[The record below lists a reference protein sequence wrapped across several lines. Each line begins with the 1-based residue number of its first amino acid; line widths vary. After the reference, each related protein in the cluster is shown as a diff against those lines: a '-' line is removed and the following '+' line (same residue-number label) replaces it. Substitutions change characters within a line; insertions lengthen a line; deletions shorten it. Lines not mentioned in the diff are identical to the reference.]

1 MAYYV
6 YTIMYMVLRH
16 FHDQRIIF
24 GRPGALLEEIAELA
38 NERHLQIPAKDFR
51 SVGGDILDGEYQK
64 IQRAFPHMNL
74 SQGTF
79 PLVDGLGREIS
90 RQQVFLFEDDR
101 YAVEFS
107 ISDQTMEI
115 KTFRSKKIDGSA
127 AFWLRRF
134 VNTIFE
140 NTEIKG
146 IIGRA
151 ISDDRFPINNDR
163 RDKKYRKGSRS
174 RLKQLYISVG
184 GVEESPTS
192 DLIAFFSPKYVNEFQ
207 NNRDVSLPT

>member
-1 MAYYV
+1 MDM
-6 YTIMYMVLRH
+6 ILK

-24 GRPGALLEEIAELA
+24 GRPGALLEEIAALT
-38 NERHLQIPAKDFR
+38 NERHLKIAAKDFR
-51 SVGGDILDGEYQK
+51 SVDGDILNGEYRK
-64 IQRAFPHMNL
+64 IQCAFRDMNL

-90 RQQVFLFEDDR
+90 KQQVFLIEDDR
-101 YAVEFS
+101 YAVEFL
-107 ISDQTMEI
+107 ISGQTVEI

-146 IIGRA
+146 IIGNA
-151 ISDDRFPINNDR
+151 ISDDRYPIKNDR
-163 RDKKYRKGSRS
+163 RDKKYRKSSRS

-192 DLIAFFSPKYVNEFQ
+192 DLIAFFSPKYVSEFEIK
-207 NNRDVSLPT
+207 RAPSLPPSYR